1 MSAGVGYLRT
11 ITRQPNDHAA
21 LADLLSHFFT
31 TLLEEC
37 PACGSRECERWQF
50 VREIAP
56 PSLEQV
62 EAIRGAGVG
71 PR

>member
-1 MSAGVGYLRT
+1 MSVGFLRT
-11 ITRQPNDHAA
+11 IALQPDTRDS
-21 LADLLSHFFT
+21 LAELLSHFFT

>member
-1 MSAGVGYLRT
+1 MGVGFLRA
-11 ITRQPNDHAA
+11 IAAQPTTHEA
-21 LADLLSHFFT
+21 LEDLLAHFFT